1 MLLQHFGGGINL
13 PCADKQPPTKFLKK
27 KFGSPSRGAS
37 ELVPPASCH
46 PSPVTRHLSPVTL
59 ALLTASALALTA
71 CGNTLTK
78 LDQIGEHP
86 PLTKVENPQ
95 TRADYKPLSWPLPD
109 PEGQSS
115 RTANSLWQ
123 PGARGFFRDQRAT
136 RVGDIL
142 KVNVSIADSAKFDN
156 TTNAG
161 RTTSD
166 KSSVTA
172 IGGLETKISKLIP
185 ITGTPTNPLDLI
197 DTNGNTQSNS
207 TGKID
212 RKETIKTQV
221 AALVTQVLPN
231 GNLVIEGTQEILVN
245 YEVREV
251 SIKGVIRPQ
260 DITSDNAV
268 DSAQIAQAR
277 IVYSGRG
284 RISDI
289 EQPRWGSQAVEIL
302 SPF

>member
-1 MLLQHFGGGINL
+1 MKRI
-13 PCADKQPPTKFLKK
+13 
-27 KFGSPSRGAS
+27 
-37 ELVPPASCH
+37 
-46 PSPVTRHLSPVTL
+46 HLI
-59 ALLTASALALTA
+59 LLTATALTVSG

-78 LDQIGEHP
+78 LNQIGDQP

-109 PEGQSS
+109 PEGTST
-115 RTANSLWQ
+115 RTSNSLWQ

-142 KVNVSIADSAKFDN
+142 KVNVIVADNAKFDN
-156 TTNAG
+156 TTNTG
-161 RTTSD
+161 RTGGD
-166 KSSVTA
+166 SVSVNA
-172 IGGLETKISKLIP
+172 LGGLETKIGKLIP
-185 ITGTPTNPLDLI
+185 FGVTTDPANLI
-197 DTNGNTQSNS
+197 DYSSNTQSNS

-251 SIKGVIRPQ
+251 SIRGVIRPQ
-260 DITSDNAV
+260 DITSENSV

-284 RISDI
+284 RVSDI
-289 EQPRWGSQAVEIL
+289 EQPRWGQQAVEIL

>member
-1 MLLQHFGGGINL
+1 MKPMTWL
-13 PCADKQPPTKFLKK
+13 
-27 KFGSPSRGAS
+27 
-37 ELVPPASCH
+37 
-46 PSPVTRHLSPVTL
+46 
-59 ALLTASALALTA
+59 LLTATALSLSA
-71 CGNTLTK
+71 CGNTLRK
-78 LDQIGEHP
+78 LDQIGEQP

-95 TRADYKPLSWPLPD
+95 TRSDYKPLSWPLPD
-109 PEGQSS
+109 PEGATT
-115 RTANSLWQ
+115 RTSNSLWQ

-156 TTNAG
+156 TSNAN
-161 RTTSD
+161 RTTADNTSIN
-166 KSSVTA
+166 A
-172 IGGLETKISKLIP
+172 LGGLEAKIGSLIP
-185 ITGTPTNPLDLI
+185 FKGVSTNPANLLDVS
-197 DTNGNTQSNS
+197 GNTQTNS

-245 YEVREV
+245 FEVREISV
-251 SIKGVIRPQ
+251 RGVIRPQ
-260 DITSDNAV
+260 DITSENSV

>member
-1 MLLQHFGGGINL
+1 MNRLSILL
-13 PCADKQPPTKFLKK
+13 
-27 KFGSPSRGAS
+27 
-37 ELVPPASCH
+37 
-46 PSPVTRHLSPVTL
+46 L
-59 ALLTASALALTA
+59 AATALTVSG
-71 CGNTLTK
+71 CGNTLRK
-78 LDQIGEHP
+78 LDQVGEQP

-95 TRADYKPLSWPLPD
+95 LRPDYKPLSWPLPD
-109 PEGQSS
+109 PEGNTT

-142 KVNVSIADSAKFDN
+142 RVNVSIADNAKFDN
-156 TTNAG
+156 TTNSG
-161 RTTSD
+161 RTGSD
-166 KSSVTA
+166 SSTVNTL
-172 IGGLETKISKLIP
+172 GGLEKKLSKLIP
-185 ITGTPTNPLDLI
+185 LAGVPTDPTNLI
-197 DTNGNTQSNS
+197 DFSGNTQSNS

-212 RKETIKTQV
+212 RKETVKTQV
-221 AALVTQVLPN
+221 AALVTQVLAN

-251 SIKGVIRPQ
+251 SVHGVVRPQ
-260 DITSDNAV
+260 DITSDNSV
-268 DSAQIAQAR
+268 DSSQIAQAR

-289 EQPRWGSQAVEIL
+289 EQPRWGAQAVEIL

>member
-1 MLLQHFGGGINL
+1 MKRFKLMII
-13 PCADKQPPTKFLKK
+13 AAT
-27 KFGSPSRGAS
+27 A
-37 ELVPPASCH
+37 
-46 PSPVTRHLSPVTL
+46 LSLSGCGDTL
-59 ALLTASALALTA
+59 R
-71 CGNTLTK
+71 K
-78 LDQIGEHP
+78 LDQIGDQP

-109 PEGQSS
+109 PEGSS
-115 RTANSLWQ
+115 TRTANSLWQ

-142 KVNVSIADSAKFDN
+142 RVNVAIADSAKFDN
-156 TTNAG
+156 TNNSG

-166 KSSVTA
+166 KA
-172 IGGLETKISKLIP
+172 GINALGGLEAKVGILIP
-185 ITGTPTNPLDLI
+185 IPGISTNPANLLDI
-197 DTNGNTQSNS
+197 NGATQANS

-212 RKETIKTQV
+212 RKETINTQV

-251 SIKGVIRPQ
+251 SVRGVIRPQ
-260 DITSDNAV
+260 DITSDNSV
-268 DSAQIAQAR
+268 DSSQIAQAR

-284 RISDI
+284 RVS
-289 EQPRWGSQAVEIL
+289 ELAQPRCGSQAVEIL

>member
-1 MLLQHFGGGINL
+1 MNRLSIILLAATSL
-13 PCADKQPPTKFLKK
+13 A
-27 KFGSPSRGAS
+27 
-37 ELVPPASCH
+37 
-46 PSPVTRHLSPVTL
+46 VTG
-59 ALLTASALALTA
+59 
-71 CGNTLTK
+71 CGNTLRK
-78 LDQIGEHP
+78 LDQMGEQP

-95 TRADYKPLSWPLPD
+95 MRPDYKPLSWPLPD
-109 PEGQSS
+109 PEGSTT

-142 KVNVSIADSAKFDN
+142 RVNVAIADNAKFDN

-161 RTTSD
+161 RTGSD
-166 KSSVTA
+166 KSEVNA
-172 IGGLETKISKLIP
+172 IGGLEVKLGKLIP
-185 ITGTPTNPLDLI
+185 LSGVPTNPANLLDYS
-197 DTNGNTQSNS
+197 GNTQSNS

-212 RKETIKTQV
+212 RKENVKTQV
-221 AALVTQVLPN
+221 AALVTQVLAN

-251 SIKGVIRPQ
+251 SVKGVVRPQ
-260 DITSDNAV
+260 DITSDNSV
-268 DSAQIAQAR
+268 DSSQIAQAR

-289 EQPRWGSQAVEIL
+289 EQPRWGAQAVEIL

>member
-1 MLLQHFGGGINL
+1 MKRLSILL
-13 PCADKQPPTKFLKK
+13 
-27 KFGSPSRGAS
+27 
-37 ELVPPASCH
+37 
-46 PSPVTRHLSPVTL
+46 L
-59 ALLTASALALTA
+59 AATALTVSG
-71 CGNTLTK
+71 CGTTLRK
-78 LDQIGEHP
+78 LDQIGTQP
-86 PLTKVENPQ
+86 PLTKLENPQ
-95 TRADYKPLSWPLPD
+95 LRPDYKPLSWPLPD
-109 PEGQSS
+109 PEGASA

-142 KVNVSIADSAKFDN
+142 RINIDIADNAKFDN
-156 TTNAG
+156 TTNIG

-166 KSSVTA
+166 KTGINA
-172 IGGLETKISKLIP
+172 LGGLETKIGKLIP
-185 ITGTPTNPLDLI
+185 FAGVSTDPANLI
-197 DTNGNTQSNS
+197 DYSGNTKMDS

-212 RKETIKTQV
+212 RKETVKTQV

-251 SIKGVIRPQ
+251 SVRGVIRPQ
-260 DITSDNAV
+260 DITSDNSV
-268 DSAQIAQAR
+268 NSSQIAQAR

-284 RISDI
+284 RVSDL

>member
-1 MLLQHFGGGINL
+1 M
-13 PCADKQPPTKFLKK
+13 KQ
-27 KFGSPSRGAS
+27 
-37 ELVPPASCH
+37 
-46 PSPVTRHLSPVTL
+46 LSI
-59 ALLTASALALTA
+59 ALLTATALTVSA
-71 CGNTLTK
+71 CGNTLQK
-78 LDQIGEHP
+78 LDQIGDQP
-86 PLTKVENPQ
+86 PLSKVENPQ
-95 TRADYKPLSWPLPD
+95 MRPDYKPLSWPLPD
-109 PEGQSS
+109 PEGVAP

-142 KVNVSIADSAKFDN
+142 RVNVSIADSAKFDN

-166 KSSVTA
+166 KSEVNA
-172 IGGLETKISKLIP
+172 IMGLETKLGKLIP
-185 ITGTPTNPLDLI
+185 LPGVPTNPADLI
-197 DTNGNTQSNS
+197 DTSGNTQMNA

-251 SIKGVIRPQ
+251 SVRGVVRPQ
-260 DITSDNAV
+260 DVTSDNSV
-268 DSAQIAQAR
+268 DSSQIAQAR

-284 RISDI
+284 RISDV

>member
-1 MLLQHFGGGINL
+1 MKRMHI
-13 PCADKQPPTKFLKK
+13 
-27 KFGSPSRGAS
+27 
-37 ELVPPASCH
+37 
-46 PSPVTRHLSPVTL
+46 
-59 ALLTASALALTA
+59 ALLAATALSLSA
-71 CGNTLTK
+71 CGDTLRK
-78 LDQIGEHP
+78 LDTIGQQP

-95 TRADYKPLSWPLPD
+95 MRPDYKPLSWPLPD
-109 PEGQSS
+109 PEGSS
-115 RTANSLWQ
+115 TRTANSLWQ

-142 KVNVSIADSAKFDN
+142 RVNVAIADSAKFDN
-156 TTNAG
+156 TTNSG

-166 KSSVTA
+166 NAGVNA
-172 IGGLETKISKLIP
+172 LGGLETKIGKLIP
-185 ITGTPTNPLDLI
+185 ISGVSTDPANLI
-197 DTNGNTQSNS
+197 DINGATRMDS

-212 RKETIKTQV
+212 RKETVNTQV

-251 SIKGVIRPQ
+251 SVRGVIRPQ

-268 DSAQIAQAR
+268 DSSQIAQAR

-284 RISDI
+284 RVSDMA
-289 EQPRWGSQAVEIL
+289 QPRWGSQAVEIL

>member
-1 MLLQHFGGGINL
+1 M
-13 PCADKQPPTKFLKK
+13 K
-27 KFGSPSRGAS
+27 
-37 ELVPPASCH
+37 
-46 PSPVTRHLSPVTL
+46 HLSTF
-59 ALLTASALALTA
+59 LLLGAAMSLSG
-71 CGNTLTK
+71 CGDTIRK
-78 LDQIGEHP
+78 LDQIGDQP
-86 PLTKVENPQ
+86 PLTKIENPQ

-109 PEGQSS
+109 PEGNST

-142 KVNVSIADSAKFDN
+142 KINVAIADSAKFDN
-156 TTNAG
+156 TTNTG
-161 RTTSD
+161 RTSSD
-166 KSSVTA
+166 KSGVNA
-172 IGGLETKISKLIP
+172 LAGLETKIAKLIP
-185 ITGTPTNPLDLI
+185 ITGTPTDPTNLI
-197 DTNGNTQSNS
+197 DVSGNTQMNA

-212 RKETIKTQV
+212 RKETVNTQI

-251 SIKGVIRPQ
+251 SVRGVIRPQ

-268 DSAQIAQAR
+268 DSTQIAQAR

-284 RISDI
+284 RVSDM
-289 EQPRWGSQAVEIL
+289 EQPRWGQQAVEIL

>member
-1 MLLQHFGGGINL
+1 MKQINL
-13 PCADKQPPTKFLKK
+13 LLLAAT
-27 KFGSPSRGAS
+27 A
-37 ELVPPASCH
+37 
-46 PSPVTRHLSPVTL
+46 LSL
-59 ALLTASALALTA
+59 SA

-78 LDQIGEHP
+78 LDQMGEHP
-86 PLTKVENPQ
+86 PLTQVENPQ

-109 PEGQSS
+109 PEGSTS
-115 RTANSLWQ
+115 RTSNSLWQ

-166 KSSVTA
+166 KSSVNA
-172 IGGLETKISKLIP
+172 IAGLETKISKLIP
-185 ITGTPTNPLDLI
+185 IPGVPTNPADLI
-197 DTNGNTQSNS
+197 DTSGNTQSNS

-221 AALVTQVLPN
+221 AALVTQVLAN

-245 YEVREV
+245 YEVREISV
-251 SIKGVIRPQ
+251 RGVIRPQ

-284 RISDI
+284 RISDV

>member
-1 MLLQHFGGGINL
+1 M
-13 PCADKQPPTKFLKK
+13 K
-27 KFGSPSRGAS
+27 
-37 ELVPPASCH
+37 
-46 PSPVTRHLSPVTL
+46 HLTII
-59 ALLTASALALTA
+59 LLTATALSVSA
-71 CGNTLTK
+71 CGNTLSK
-78 LDQIGEHP
+78 LNQIGDQP

-109 PEGQSS
+109 PEGAST
-115 RTANSLWQ
+115 RTSNSLWQ

-142 KVNVSIADSAKFDN
+142 KINVAIADSAKFDN
-156 TTNAG
+156 TTNTG
-161 RTTSD
+161 RTTADSAQ
-166 KSSVTA
+166 VNA
-172 IGGLETKISKLIP
+172 LGGLEKKIGKLIP
-185 ITGTPTNPLDLI
+185 FSGVPTDPANLLDI
-197 DTNGNTQSNS
+197 AGNTQVNS

-212 RKETIKTQV
+212 RKETINTQI

-245 YEVREV
+245 YEVREISV
-251 SIKGVIRPQ
+251 RGVIRPQ
-260 DITSDNAV
+260 DITAENAV

-284 RISDI
+284 RVSDV
-289 EQPRWGSQAVEIL
+289 QQSRWGQQAVEIL

>member
-1 MLLQHFGGGINL
+1 M
-13 PCADKQPPTKFLKK
+13 KQVSIL
-27 KFGSPSRGAS
+27 
-37 ELVPPASCH
+37 
-46 PSPVTRHLSPVTL
+46 
-59 ALLTASALALTA
+59 LLTASALALTG
-71 CGNTLTK
+71 CGDTMRK
-78 LDQIGEHP
+78 LGQIGDQP

-95 TRADYKPLSWPLPD
+95 MRPDYKPLSWPLPD
-109 PEGQSS
+109 PEGSTTH
-115 RTANSLWQ
+115 TANSLWQ

-142 KVNVSIADSAKFDN
+142 KVNVDIADNAKFDN
-156 TTNAG
+156 TTNVG

-166 KSSVTA
+166 KDGVNA
-172 IGGLETKISKLIP
+172 IGGLETKIGNLVPIAGTAVNPAKLI
-185 ITGTPTNPLDLI
+185 DLS
-197 DTNGNTQSNS
+197 GSTQNNS

-251 SIKGVIRPQ
+251 SVKGVIRPQ
-260 DITSDNAV
+260 DITSDNSV
-268 DSAQIAQAR
+268 ESSQIAQAR

-284 RISDI
+284 HISDL
-289 EQPRWGSQAVEIL
+289 EQPRWGAQAVEIL